1 MGSNALLYVLAQIF
15 AVYPRLY
22 AVIVAYIVACLA
34 YYKDS
39 LVSIALE
46 HIHAFGWSK
55 NIIVIFIISS
65 GRNVESEGRNTF
77 YVKN

>member
-1 MGSNALLYVLAQIF
+1 MFWHNLLDKRICVF
-15 AVYPRLY
+15 ARTLSFF
-22 AVIVAYIVACLA
+22 VACLA

-46 HIHAFGWSK
+46 HIHAFGWFK